1 MRDGRVSLKE
11 DQKRS
16 EMLREDKRDRAGH
29 KKGSNNLAT
38 PEVRRKIR
46 EGPFQR
52 RPRLFGIPFNFG
64 WAFPHVNGLGTPEYY
79 PRAIAIRVRKHQEDL
94 TEVYPNWPLVVGSI
108 ELNKLHSPTPM
119 LRAYQLSACPIQGKG
134 AHLASGASLAFTPG
148 RATSTNMGST
158 IRDSRSHACAMGSL
172 STP

>member
-11 DQKRS
+11 NQKRS
-16 EMLREDKRDRAGH
+16 EMPRGDKRDSAGQ

-52 RPRLFGIPFNFG
+52 RRRLFGIPFNFG
-64 WAFPHVNGLGTPEYY
+64 WAFPHVNGLGTPKHY

-94 TEVYPNWPLVVGSI
+94 TEIYPNWPLVVRSI
-108 ELNKLHSPTPM
+108 EVNKLHSQTPM
-119 LRAYQLSACPIQGKG
+119 LSAYQLSACPLQGKG
-134 AHLASGASLAFTPG
+134 AHLTSGASLAFTAR
-148 RATSTNMGST
+148 RATSPHTNST
-158 IRDSRSHACAMGSL
+158 IRDSRSHACGMGSL